1 MAVGLPDSLDSLL
14 DSAPP
19 VHEVCEHVRVTNW
32 YQLGIQLL
40 LDGVE
45 LEEIRKDA
53 DKRDRIYNYN
63 YICNCNNVQCIGLV
77 SDIYMIYYIFVIII
91 VTYCCDMHVINTT
104 VIYTMYILQFLL
116 S

>member
-19 VHEVCEHVRVTNW
+19 VHKVCEHVRVINW

-53 DKRDRIYNYN
+53 DKRDR
-63 YICNCNNVQCIGLV
+63 
-77 SDIYMIYYIFVIII
+77 
-91 VTYCCDMHVINTT
+91 
-104 VIYTMYILQFLL
+104 MYQED
-116 S
+116 SC